1 MNHDQPTD
9 DRHARER
16 TGTSPPLFTYVTGPI
31 CVRIQ
36 DISPSVAWYLWS
48 YVRVAYSTLG
58 PLKALYLA
66 CIHTQFR
73 LGTSL
78 VAFTNFRAFCV
89 FVFYRCA
96 FSTVVHLKGVGQL
109 LVYWWYSSYR
119 NASVRS
125 PFELCTY
132 EVSPSVGALSEWALS
147 EQPLSTVVLSKYLLS
162 TYGVSEYCQHMA
174 CQNIGCLTMECPM

>member
-109 LVYWWYSSYR
+109 QKSGLKKGIPRIGMPPLGPRLSYAR
-119 NASVRS
+119 M
-125 PFELCTY
+125 
-132 EVSPSVGALSEWALS
+132 
-147 EQPLSTVVLSKYLLS
+147 K
-162 TYGVSEYCQHMA
+162 
-174 CQNIGCLTMECPM
+174 CPHP